1 MNARIGVRRRACLLA
16 VAVVA
21 CCGGAVASSSP
32 RPVDG
37 AGGVGVRRQLS
48 DSATAPARIG
58 PLVPGQPNDG
68 IWQSADRW
76 AGTPAPILLTRFHID
91 RSDTRAVAYVA
102 WMRASRTQLA
112 LYPGLYGPGPT
123 TLPRGPEQVPL
134 AARSR
139 LLATF
144 NSGFYEQDAAGGF
157 YVNGLLYDPMLRG
170 LATVVAYRDG
180 RVDVIRWQAGRRPG
194 RRIVMA
200 RQNLPLFVNDG
211 HPNPILATSK
221 HWGDAPLVWRTGLG
235 IDRRGNLVYLAAPD
249 IAAVGLARLLV
260 HAGAVRAMELDI
272 NLTWPILVT
281 YAGPGAS
288 KPSLFVPNPTQIP
301 GRFLSI
307 STKDFFALYLR
318 TTASTPNQPY

>member
-1 MNARIGVRRRACLLA
+1 MGVRCRTGLLA
-16 VAVVA
+16 VAAVT
-21 CCGGAVASSSP
+21 CCGAVSCASSALA
-32 RPVDG
+32 VDRMG
-37 AGGVGVRRQLS
+37 RVSVRRQLS
-48 DSATAPARIG
+48 KSAVSPVRIRPLAPG
-58 PLVPGQPNDG
+58 PPNDG
-68 IWQSADRW
+68 VWRRADRW
-76 AGTPAPILLTRFHID
+76 AGTPAPILLSRFHFD
-91 RSDTRAVAYVA
+91 RSDTSKVAYVA
-102 WMRASRTQLA
+102 WMRASRTQLG

-157 YVNGLLYDPMLRG
+157 YVNGLLYDPMIRG

-180 RVDVIRWQAGRRPG
+180 RVDVIRWQSGRRPG
-194 RRIVMA
+194 RGIVMA
-200 RQNLPLFVNDG
+200 RQNLPLFVDNG
-211 HPNPILATSK
+211 RVNPILASSTL
-221 HWGDAPLVWRTGLG
+221 WGDAPLVWRTGLG
-235 IDRRGNLVYLAAPD
+235 IDRHGDLIYLAAPD
-249 IAAVGLARLLV
+249 LAAAGLARLLV

-281 YAGPGAS
+281 YGGPGAS

-318 TTASTPNQPY
+318 STAGSANQPY

>member
-1 MNARIGVRRRACLLA
+1 MNARMGVRCRAGLLA
-16 VAVVA
+16 LAVVA
-21 CCGGAVASSSP
+21 CGCGAVASS
-32 RPVDG
+32 RALAVDG
-37 AGGVGVRRQLS
+37 AGGVSVGRQLS
-48 DSATAPARIG
+48 KIAIAPARIR

-68 IWQSADRW
+68 IWWRADRW
-76 AGTPAPILLTRFHID
+76 AGTPAPILLTRFHFD
-91 RSDTRAVAYVA
+91 RSDTREVAYVA
-102 WMRASRTQLA
+102 WMRASRTQPA

-194 RRIVMA
+194 RGIVMA
-200 RQNLPLFVNDG
+200 RQNLPLFVNNG
-211 HPNPILATSK
+211 RVNPILASSTL
-221 HWGDAPLVWRTGLG
+221 WGDAPFVWRTGLG
-235 IDRRGNLVYLAAPD
+235 IDRRGNLVYVAAPNL
-249 IAAVGLARLLV
+249 AAVGLARLLV
-260 HAGAVRAMELDI
+260 HAGVVRAMELDI

-318 TTASTPNQPY
+318 TAASNPNEPY